1 MYMQQQNANLKLRL
15 TVMNFLQFAVWGS
28 YLISLGGYMM
38 NSLGYSGLQVGAIY
52 GTMGIASLF
61 MPGVIGIIAD
71 KYVRAERLLALCHL
85 LSAGLLIGVAQATE
99 YAVAYPL
106 FLLVN
111 IFYMPTIA
119 LANTI
124 SYSAMSRYDMDIA
137 ATFPSIR
144 VWGTVGFIAAMW
156 VVGLLGFAQSAMQ
169 LYISAALGLV
179 LAAFSLTL
187 PACPPS
193 KSQRGKRGLAS
204 ALGLDALVLFK
215 NYTMAV
221 FFVFSMLLG
230 AALQITNTF
239 GTPFLASFSAAYA
252 DSIAVRYPT
261 ILLSLSQISETLFI
275 LSIPFFLRR
284 FGIKTVMLMSMIAW
298 VLRFG
303 LFGIGNP
310 GDGFVF
316 LVLSMVVYGMAFDFF
331 NVSGSMFVDR
341 EVDPSMRGSAQGL
354 FMMMTNGI
362 GAILGGFGSGYIVD
376 LFKDPTTGAIEW
388 SPVWFIFAS
397 YALVIAMLFAI
408 LFRYKDK
415 AHHAAS

>member
-193 KSQRGKRGLAS
+193 KSQGGKRGLAS

-316 LVLSMVVYGMAFDFF
+316 LVLSMIVYGMAFDFF

-415 AHHAAS
+415 AHYAAS

>member
-1 MYMQQQNANLKLRL
+1 
-15 TVMNFLQFAVWGS
+15 MNFLQFAVWGS

-38 NSLGYSGLQVGAIY
+38 GTLGYSGLQVGAIY
-52 GTMGIASLF
+52 GTMGVASLF

-71 KYVRAERLLALCHL
+71 KYVNAERLLAICHL
-85 LSAGLLIGVAQATE
+85 LSAAFLIGVSQNAD
-99 YAVAYPL
+99 YALAYPL

-119 LANTI
+119 LTNTI
-124 SYSAMSRYDMDIA
+124 SYSLMSRNNMDIA

-156 VVGLLGFAQSAMQ
+156 LVGLCGWAQSAMQ
-169 LYISAALGLV
+169 LYVSAALGV
-179 LAAFSLTL
+179 TLAVFALTL
-187 PACPPS
+187 PPSPPNKQVGPERS
-193 KSQRGKRGLAS
+193 LAS
-204 ALGLDALVLFK
+204 VLGLDALVLFK
-215 NYTMAV
+215 NYNMSV
-221 FFVFSMLLG
+221 FFIFSMLLG

-239 GTPFLASFSAAYA
+239 GTPFLDSFKPDYA
-252 DSIAVRYPT
+252 DSITVKYPT

-284 FGIKTVMLMSMIAW
+284 FGIKSVMLMSMLAW

-316 LVLSMVVYGMAFDFF
+316 LILSMIVYGMAFDFF
-331 NVSGSMFVDR
+331 NVSGSMFVDK

-354 FMMMTNGI
+354 FMMMTNGV

-376 LFKDPTTGAIEW
+376 LYKNAETQAVDW
-388 SPVWFIFAS
+388 SPVWFIFAG
-397 YALVIAMLFAI
+397 YALVIAILFAI
-408 LFRYKDK
+408 LFRYRGDVATKQL
-415 AHHAAS
+415 